1 VRSDAASA
9 PATWDGHAERYGA
22 QERLEARAVAASLSL
37 ADPGP
42 GDRLVD
48 LGTGTGAVL
57 RSVAGRPD
65 RPRTAVGVDRS
76 PGMLARVGSLPAG
89 WRTVQADATCVPLG
103 DGVAD
108 VVTCAYLLHLLG
120 PADRAGVLRE
130 AARLLAPA
138 PASRLVITTVW
149 AEPAT
154 PGGAAVNATLRAL
167 AWSRPRAWGGLRPL
181 DPTPELAAAG
191 LAPTHKVVVP
201 RGGYPSLVI
210 SARPSTSRP
219 APASE
224 G

>member
-1 VRSDAASA
+1 MRSDAGNA
-9 PATWDGHAERYGA
+9 PATWDGLAARYGA
-22 QERLEARAVAASLSL
+22 QESLEARAVAASLSL

-42 GDRLVD
+42 ADRLVD
-48 LGTGTGAVL
+48 LGTGTGVVL
-57 RSVAGRPD
+57 RALAGRPV
-65 RPRTAVGVDRS
+65 RPLTAVGVDRS

-103 DGVAD
+103 DGAAD
-108 VVTCAYLLHLLG
+108 VVTCAYLLHLLE
-120 PADRAGVLRE
+120 PADRASVLCE

-138 PASRLVITTVW
+138 PDSRLVVTTVW

-191 LAPTHKVVVP
+191 FTPTHKVVLP

-210 SARPSTSRP
+210 RARPSTSRP
-219 APASE
+219 APTSE
-224 G
+224 R